1 MIASQSNANA
11 QLEFK
16 LKRANKIDRSVITSS
31 GSGESLSLL
40 SQDASKAC
48 SSLTDELPI
57 DFQFRW
63 KFRRRFQFSHER
75 SQCYVRISRCHG
87 RIIISDF
94 EIDVIVFSLCI
105 RGPDHILLAMC
116 IVHVLQS
123 DWCRW
128 VLNDA
133 TLAAKDI
140 NTEVV
145 AMLSLHYLCVVLD
158 ELVQSALTC
167 SFADNANYVTRWFY
181 ISCQLWC
188 W

>member
-1 MIASQSNANA
+1 MPERKCFFFLLMSSLSLTLKIVTFECEIENQCKLIGDLFDFYHCFKWTQANANV

-105 RGPDHILLAMC
+105 RGPDRFLLAMC
-116 IVHVLQS
+116 IVHVLKS
-123 DWCRW
+123 D
-128 VLNDA
+128 
-133 TLAAKDI
+133 
-140 NTEVV
+140 
-145 AMLSLHYLCVVLD
+145 LC
-158 ELVQSALTC
+158 C
-167 SFADNANYVTRWFY
+167 
-181 ISCQLWC
+181 
-188 W
+188 